1 MPMRIGGNN
10 RYSDIVINDRIIYLS
25 GVVPSCDGTLY
36 EQTKEVLDI
45 IDKSLTCAGSSK
57 NDILTMTIYLTDITK
72 YEEMNRAFD
81 EWIPAKSGPARA
93 TIGASLPNPLW
104 KIEVVVSAAVSQQN
118 YPLNYIV

>member
-25 GVVPSCDGTLY
+25 GIVPSRDGTLY
-36 EQTKEVLDI
+36 EQTKEVLELL
-45 IDKSLTCAGSSK
+45 DKSLNCAGSSK
-57 NDILTMTIYLTDITK
+57 NDILTMTIYLTDITR
-72 YEEMNRAFD
+72 YEEMNLAFD

-93 TIGASLPNPLW
+93 TVGATLPNPMW
-104 KIEVVVSAAVSQQN
+104 KIEVVVSAAVSQQA